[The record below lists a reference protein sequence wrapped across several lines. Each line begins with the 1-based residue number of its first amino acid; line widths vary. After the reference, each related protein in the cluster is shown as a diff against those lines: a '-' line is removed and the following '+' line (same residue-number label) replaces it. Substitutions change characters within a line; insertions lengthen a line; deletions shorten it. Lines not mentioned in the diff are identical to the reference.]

1 MTIAAGLCLPA
12 AGIPGYSLKREKQ
25 MAAKFI
31 CENCKY
37 EVSLDGDRCPFCGK
51 QFYAVYCPRCRHEG
65 APRDFRNGCPQCG
78 YMKEAVKAYRRLR
91 GAKAG
96 RDKNPFPRWV
106 YSAAIIALLLGIA
119 GLIVYIVFF
128 NR

>member
-1 MTIAAGLCLPA
+1 
-12 AGIPGYSLKREKQ
+12 

-65 APRDFRNGCPQCG
+65 PPREFSNGCPRCG
-78 YMKEAVKAYRRLR
+78 YMKEAVKTYRRQ
-91 GAKAG
+91 
-96 RDKNPFPRWV
+96 RDTNARTRTPFPRWA

-119 GLIVYIVFF
+119 GLIVYLAFF
-128 NR
+128 SR